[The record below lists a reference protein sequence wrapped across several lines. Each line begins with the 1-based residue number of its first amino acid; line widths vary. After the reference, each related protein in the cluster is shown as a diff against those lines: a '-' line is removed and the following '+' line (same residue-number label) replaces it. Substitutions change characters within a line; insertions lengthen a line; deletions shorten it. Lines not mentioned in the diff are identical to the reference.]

1 MCVLYWNKEK
11 RSNSQFFINFLDFHC
26 IFVSF
31 TMIFESI
38 FFCCFI
44 FYGDLVVNQIYD
56 SEIIKE
62 YVIRG
67 NAAVLKC
74 SIPSFVA
81 DFVYVDSWI
90 DEEGTIYNQS
100 TNYGAFN
107 CRRIKIS
114 QTILLGPKPH
124 SKMENN

>member
-1 MCVLYWNKEK
+1 MFFW
-11 RSNSQFFINFLDFHC
+11 SN
-26 IFVSF
+26 
-31 TMIFESI
+31 
-38 FFCCFI
+38 FFCFALCSFPD
-44 FYGDLVVNQIYD
+44 DLVVNQPYD

-90 DEEGTIYNQS
+90 DEEGTEYKHTDS
-100 TNYGAFN
+100 YGAFN
-107 CRRIKIS
+107 GVQRKHNSFTIKPNP
-114 QTILLGPKPH
+114 LY
-124 SKMENN
+124 